1 MARPRRPAQ
10 ASRATRTAIACATR
24 CARKRKTRRSVK
36 PAPRRPANAGSKRN
50 SLSAPGFRLFEMK
63 RLFAV
68 SLLLC
73 AACAVAAEAPRKVVS
88 LEGVTEYQLAN
99 GLRLLTLP
107 DPGID
112 TATVHITYL
121 VGSRHE
127 GYGEKGMAH
136 LLEHLLFKGSGRHP
150 NVKEEFT
157 RRGARWNGTTSND
170 RTTYF
175 ETFAAG
181 DDNLA
186 WAIEMEADRMVNSL
200 VSRQDLDSEM
210 SVVRNEFELGENN
223 PGSVLFQRMQQAA
236 YPWHN
241 YGNPIIGMRSDIERV
256 PIDRLQAFYRTWYQ
270 PDNAVLIV
278 AGRFDEARA
287 VELVA
292 RHFGALP
299 RPSRPLP
306 ALYTEEPTQDGERT
320 VILRRSGDNQ

>member
-1 MARPRRPAQ
+1 ML
-10 ASRATRTAIACATR
+10 
-24 CARKRKTRRSVK
+24 K
-36 PAPRRPANAGSKRN
+36 PLIG
-50 SLSAPGFRLFEMK
+50 
-63 RLFAV
+63 V
-68 SLLLC
+68 LLLAASTGVFAEPVDCSKAKDPARCEERVAKFKAAHSSAEKACEGKQGDARRDCMRKQMC
-73 AACAVAAEAPRKVVS
+73 AACVAGLAAAAEAPRKVVS

-136 LLEHLLFKGSGRHP
+136 LLEHLLFKGSARHP

-175 ETFAAG
+175 ETFAAN

-186 WAIEMEADRMVNSL
+186 WAIEMEADRMVNSF
-200 VSRQDLDSEM
+200 VSKQHLDSEM

-223 PGSVLFQRMQQAA
+223 PGSVLFQRMQRAA
-236 YPWHN
+236 YSWHN

-287 VELVA
+287 LELVA

-320 VILRRSGDNQ
+320 VILRRSGD